1 MKTNRFITTV
11 LAATLTFAVANA
23 QTDTLKIDT
32 TYNLSG
38 VTVNG
43 MRVINKVDRQV
54 LLPTSKMK
62 KLSSNGYD
70 LLNKMT
76 LNGIITDPA
85 KQEIKSL
92 KGGSVQVRINDVK
105 ANQQDITALRPDE
118 VVRVEYIDNPG
129 VRYSDGSLDAVINFV
144 VKRRYAGYVGGLGT
158 MQAFTTGFNNSNAYF
173 KYNYKKS
180 EFSIYYDF
188 SYRGYDER
196 KADSEDT
203 YFFPDGTQRQ
213 RQYLGYNT
221 DFMYTTNTV
230 QLGYNLAEPD
240 KYTLNISLN
249 YNQYNNPNSG
259 SNQLAKETSMP
270 DLYLFNKSKN
280 KMYTPSLDIY

>member
-38 VTVNG
+38 VTVKG

-92 KGGSVQVRINDVK
+92 KGRSVQVRINDVK

-144 VKRRYAGYVGGLGT
+144 VKRRYTGYVGGLGT

-221 DFMYTTNTV
+221 DFMYTIFQIGRAHV
-230 QLGYNLAEPD
+230 
-240 KYTLNISLN
+240 
-249 YNQYNNPNSG
+249 
-259 SNQLAKETSMP
+259 
-270 DLYLFNKSKN
+270 
-280 KMYTPSLDIY
+280 

>member
-23 QTDTLKIDT
+23 QTDTLKVDT

-105 ANQQDITALRPDE
+105 ANQQDIVLP
-118 VVRVEYIDNPG
+118 
-129 VRYSDGSLDAVINFV
+129 
-144 VKRRYAGYVGGLGT
+144 
-158 MQAFTTGFNNSNAYF
+158 
-173 KYNYKKS
+173 
-180 EFSIYYDF
+180 
-188 SYRGYDER
+188 
-196 KADSEDT
+196 
-203 YFFPDGTQRQ
+203 
-213 RQYLGYNT
+213 
-221 DFMYTTNTV
+221 
-230 QLGYNLAEPD
+230 
-240 KYTLNISLN
+240 
-249 YNQYNNPNSG
+249 
-259 SNQLAKETSMP
+259 
-270 DLYLFNKSKN
+270 
-280 KMYTPSLDIY
+280 